1 MAEDVKS
8 KMNNNPSL
16 VPSPWSRKTVAD
28 GSWMQNYTLKPLSS
42 RDDFLA
48 DEISGVQY
56 SIDLLKAANDV
67 ICVYGTYDEFTGNS
81 GNLTQLS
88 DNDFI
93 KVLRDNHYQ
102 PDESDPDY
110 NTNDDD
116 KYQVYYEYHISA
128 HDGWDGWSAIGSL
141 DPYYSCDEIDDIV
154 EELSSTIQEEYI
166 PWSAQEGIVGED
178 NEFASNDVTAAWA
191 FGKGNTANY
200 TSLTVG
206 QTNSASYGGSI
217 GQDNKSNYGFAVG
230 TNNTANSYSLAVG
243 STNSSYQDSLT
254 IGISNSANLYAGAI
268 GNHVS
273 AGNQAFSVGDNTTA
287 YQNSL
292 AIGSNVSANTNTFSI
307 GIQTSG
313 SNYSIAVGSNVKAKD
328 NSIAI
333 GTNISS
339 NSASIANG
347 VDTSA
352 NVNAGAIG
360 NSASAFTNSFSVGEK
375 TYANAT
381 ALAIGKQASADTR
394 SIAVGETTKS
404 DLDSIAVG
412 WLASS
417 YSSSIANGQQASAKD
432 NSLAVGTSAQALD
445 NSLAVGFGYS
455 RIYEGEEFGQIATN
469 NSLNVGLNWS
479 ADDRTCLI
487 GEGNS
492 ATTTDGGTARL
503 SFAQG
508 SYNRVVEMSMAQ
520 GTSNKADYRSFAQ
533 GNTNSAYSNSIA
545 QGASNTANANSIAQ
559 GTNNSAYSDSIAQGN
574 GCTANDNSQA
584 FGRGNIINNSGT
596 VFGAYNKTSS
606 NIAFVIG
613 NGTGDEAENRSDLF
627 LIDKNG
633 GVSSNSFSGVS
644 GIFENISA
652 TNISASIKLSAESA
666 TIKNATITNV
676 TGTTAKFD
684 GFSGTNISA
693 SDGSTTATIKN
704 LIDSANSGRK
714 AFDVVNSAK
723 FSANNT
729 EVGYLSAGLI
739 LSSKSPNYLAVTNE
753 SNNTIGLS
761 SNGMTGLNIIAENAS
776 KTLSSDYNGLKFIGF
791 DLTANP
797 AGIELGLDTSR
808 FVMRDDVNL
817 YIGST
822 GTLKAETNATALG
835 FYTTATDASFAVGT
849 MNNSTYKTS
858 ATIGSIALGHN
869 NSANNYSITIGS
881 DNSANNY
888 SYIIGNNNKITGTG
902 PGYILGVGNT
912 ADNGL
917 CVLGAYA
924 KASHDMGDLLALG
937 FGDPNRK
944 RDALLVNQG
953 YVKLFGNLI
962 YDEDEG
968 EWVEPNIMITPN
980 AISSTFS
987 KKIYHFSEIQGY
999 NLEDTD
1005 NPLKSFNDVA
1015 SNNMLIMGKS
1025 PRDNSYDSRYFAIYL
1040 NPEENGLKNLSHSFK
1055 NISIAQNQVNQG
1067 YYGIRYGIANEYA
1080 VILKG
1085 FNPANC
1091 QRAGTNPDPADWT
1104 NCEYKYGNTKS
1115 ATWTGNAGTKLQT
1128 SFFYKEKNYI
1138 PAGYSTAPDMFYLK
1152 IDRIAL
1158 DQVVETIID
1167 SKQKLFIMI
1176 KGDGN

>member
-8 KMNNNPSL
+8 KMNNDPKL
-16 VPSPWSRKTVAD
+16 VPSPWSRNTVAD

-67 ICVYGTYDEFTGNS
+67 ICVYGTYDEFTANS

-128 HDGWDGWSAIGSL
+128 HDGWDGWSAIGAL

-154 EELSSTIQEEYI
+154 DDISATVSNNYLSANKNAVIPGKNIVIEEDGTAPKITI
-166 PWSAQEGIVGED
+166 GTKD
-178 NEFASNDVTAAWA
+178 NVEFA
-191 FGKGNTANY
+191 
-200 TSLTVG
+200 
-206 QTNSASYGGSI
+206 
-217 GQDNKSNYGFAVG
+217 
-230 TNNTANSYSLAVG
+230 
-243 STNSSYQDSLT
+243 
-254 IGISNSANLYAGAI
+254 
-268 GNHVS
+268 
-273 AGNQAFSVGDNTTA
+273 
-287 YQNSL
+287 
-292 AIGSNVSANTNTFSI
+292 NVSAT
-307 GIQTSG
+307 
-313 SNYSIAVGSNVKAKD
+313 
-328 NSIAI
+328 
-333 GTNISS
+333 
-339 NSASIANG
+339 
-347 VDTSA
+347 
-352 NVNAGAIG
+352 
-360 NSASAFTNSFSVGEK
+360 EK
-375 TYANAT
+375 
-381 ALAIGKQASADTR
+381 
-394 SIAVGETTKS
+394 V
-404 DLDSIAVG
+404 
-412 WLASS
+412 
-417 YSSSIANGQQASAKD
+417 SAK
-432 NSLAVGTSAQALD
+432 S
-445 NSLAVGFGYS
+445 
-455 RIYEGEEFGQIATN
+455 
-469 NSLNVGLNWS
+469 GL
-479 ADDRTCLI
+479 I
-487 GEGNS
+487 
-492 ATTTDGGTARL
+492 TD
-503 SFAQG
+503 
-508 SYNRVVEMSMAQ
+508 
-520 GTSNKADYRSFAQ
+520 
-533 GNTNSAYSNSIA
+533 
-545 QGASNTANANSIAQ
+545 
-559 GTNNSAYSDSIAQGN
+559 
-574 GCTANDNSQA
+574 
-584 FGRGNIINNSGT
+584 
-596 VFGAYNKTSS
+596 
-606 NIAFVIG
+606 
-613 NGTGDEAENRSDLF
+613 
-627 LIDKNG
+627 
-633 GVSSNSFSGVS
+633 
-644 GIFENISA
+644 
-652 TNISASIKLSAESA
+652 LSAERIHIDGVSNDDWYNVALYSA
-666 TIKNATITNV
+666 DAKKFYRDSDYKIRYNPNKDTLSSINYTCTNI
-676 TGTTAKFD
+676 TGTTAKFT

-693 SDGSTTATIKN
+693 SDDSTTATIKN
-704 LIDSANSGRK
+704 LIDSAKSGRK

-729 EVGYLSAGLI
+729 SVGYLSAGLI
-739 LSSKSPNYLAVTNE
+739 LSSKSPNHLVVTNE

-761 SNGMTGLNIIAENAS
+761 SNGMTDLNIIAENTS
-776 KTLSSDYNGLKFIGF
+776 KTLSSDYNRLKFIGF

-797 AGIELGLDTSR
+797 GGVELGLDTSR
-808 FVMRDDVNL
+808 FVMCDDVNL

-822 GTLKAETNATALG
+822 GTLKSESNATALG
-835 FYTTATDASFAVGT
+835 FYTTATNASFAVGT

-953 YVKLFGNLI
+953 YVKLFGSLL

-968 EWVEPNIMITPN
+968 AWVEPNIMITPN

-987 KKIYHFSEIQGY
+987 KKVYHFSEIQGY

-1025 PRDNSYDSRYFAIYL
+1025 PKDNSYDSRYFAVYL

-1085 FNPANC
+1085 FSPSNC
-1091 QRAGTNPDPADWT
+1091 QRTGATDPDPADWT

-1115 ATWTGNAGTKLQT
+1115 ATWFGNDGTKLQN

-1138 PAGYSTAPDMFYLK
+1138 PDGYSTAPDMFYLK